1 MSIRSTEHFFS
12 ERPSY
17 RCFLHNDHLPYF
29 QYLLLK
35 TLLCRS
41 SCLQMFFKI
50 RVLKNFANF
59 TGKHLCWSL
68 FLKKFLTLFL
78 TLLKTLQYRCF
89 PVKFAKK
96 FKNTFFYFSS
106 SGCFWLWDVI
116 SFTTFH
122 LSRIFFC

>member
-1 MSIRSTEHFFS
+1 
-12 ERPSY
+12 
-17 RCFLHNDHLPYF
+17 
-29 QYLLLK
+29 
-35 TLLCRS
+35 
-41 SCLQMFFKI
+41 MFFKI

-96 FKNTFFYFSS
+96 FKNNFFYFPPVAASDSGMLSALQLSIFLVSS
-106 SGCFWLWDVI
+106 FIKDLFI
-116 SFTTFH
+116 SFQQKNE
-122 LSRIFFC
+122 IKK